1 MRQLPGAP
9 YSHRR
14 SDEHHSPRV
23 SLHEGLALSQV
34 RAPIRTP
41 HGLVAR
47 CARCLSTGGTSRVA
61 AMLWS
66 PSREAT
72 GAMADL
78 LGGAPP
84 IFVGIASIV
93 VAIAWAIAKAGP
105 ELREWRKRKPP
116 SPD

>member
-1 MRQLPGAP
+1 
-9 YSHRR
+9 
-14 SDEHHSPRV
+14 
-23 SLHEGLALSQV
+23 
-34 RAPIRTP
+34 
-41 HGLVAR
+41 
-47 CARCLSTGGTSRVA
+47 
-61 AMLWS
+61 
-66 PSREAT
+66 
-72 GAMADL
+72 MADL